1 MPLAF
6 NSLSHGEIAF
16 GFFNI
21 ETDLLLL
28 DNYFI
33 FASDFCSHIEAIAQ
47 STPGEDLKAEW
58 EVYTLRNEQIG
69 NLAGAIHGVDLRG
82 FIGDV
87 YRIYPFPRETKD
99 FAQNPDGHKTRYVVK
114 GVIERYERAHRVQ
127 VIVDATAS
135 TVEVG
140 DYFFSKEQFHELL
153 HYVWVGGYPK
163 WKEGVRP
170 DYVLRMKDRAA
181 DSGHP
186 LFEGFSASI

>member
-33 FASDFCSHIEAIAQ
+33 FASDFCNYIEAIAQ
-47 STPGEDLKAEW
+47 SAPGKDVRAEW

-99 FAQNPDGHKTRYVVK
+99 FAQNPDGHRTRDAVK
-114 GVIERYERAHRVQ
+114 GVIERYERASRVQ

-135 TVEVG
+135 TVEIG
-140 DYFFSKEQFHELL
+140 DYLFSKEQFHELL

-170 DYVLRMKDRAA
+170 DYVLRMKDRVAA
-181 DSGHP
+181 SGHP